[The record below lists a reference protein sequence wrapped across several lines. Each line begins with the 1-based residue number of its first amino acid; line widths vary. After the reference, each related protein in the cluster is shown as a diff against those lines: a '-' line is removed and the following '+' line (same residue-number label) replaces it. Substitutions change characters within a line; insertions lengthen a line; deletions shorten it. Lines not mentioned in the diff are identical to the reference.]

1 MGERENCCS
10 NLKSQAKIISI
21 NLFSSHKC
29 SLLSLSSFLTK
40 CTPGK
45 LNKAKWLFVI
55 YIFLC
60 CFYLAFDK
68 VNPVQADQSECSHAR
83 SEVKGCCLP
92 MPVFFT
98 FSLKLSANAGLL
110 HFFIKIVC
118 QCRPSSLFHQNFKI
132 QHNPSSPESVKYGR
146 RTWSLDNVQRCNV
159 RVGTKTS
166 HAMMRCFRHRQRS

>member
-98 FSLKLSANAGLL
+98 FSSKLSANAGLL
-110 HFFIKIVC
+110 HFFIKIS
-118 QCRPSSLFHQNFKI
+118 RFNTIHA
-132 QHNPSSPESVKYGR
+132 ESVKYGR

-159 RVGTKTS
+159 RVGPK
-166 HAMMRCFRHRQRS
+166 HPMQ